1 MEKLQKKL
9 LRQHKIMEN
18 SVVDLIIRIK
28 NGYLAGKDNVSAS
41 YSKFKEE
48 VLKKLKQLK
57 FIKDYKIEEVDS
69 VKKVLVVDLLYIEN
83 NPALTDVKIYSKPGR
98 HYYVSYKDLKPVLS
112 GYGYSILSTPKGIMT
127 NKEARLKKVGGELL
141 FNIW

>member
-69 VKKVLVVDLLYIEN
+69 VKKVLLIDLLYIEN
-83 NPALTDVKIYSKPGR
+83 NPVLTDVKIYSKPGR
-98 HYYVSYKDLKPVLS
+98 RYYVSYKELKPVLS

-127 NKEARLKKVGGELL
+127 NKEARLKKIGGELL

>member
-1 MEKLQKKL
+1 
-9 LRQHKIMEN
+9 MEN
-18 SVVDLIIRIK
+18 SVIDLIIRIK

-57 FIKDYKIEEVDS
+57 FIKDYKIEEVDN
-69 VKKVLVVDLLYIEN
+69 VKKVLVIDLLYVEN
-83 NPALTDVKIYSKPGR
+83 NPALTDVKIFSKPGR
-98 HYYVSYKDLKPVLS
+98 RYYVSYKELKPVLS

>member
-69 VKKVLVVDLLYIEN
+69 VKKVLLIDLLYIEN
-83 NPALTDVKIYSKPGR
+83 NPVLTDVKIYSKPGR
-98 HYYVSYKDLKPVLS
+98 RYYVSYKELKPVLS

>member
-9 LRQHKIMEN
+9 LRQLKIMEN
-18 SVVDLIIRIK
+18 SVIDLIIRIK

-57 FIKDYKIEEVDS
+57 FIKDYKIEEVDN
-69 VKKVLVVDLLYIEN
+69 VKKVLVIDLLYVEN
-83 NPALTDVKIYSKPGR
+83 NPALTDVKIFSKPGR
-98 HYYVSYKDLKPVLS
+98 RYYVSYKELKPVLS

>member
-1 MEKLQKKL
+1 
-9 LRQHKIMEN
+9 MEN

-69 VKKVLVVDLLYIEN
+69 VKKVLLIDLLYIEN
-83 NPALTDVKIYSKPGR
+83 NPVLTDVKIYSKPGR
-98 HYYVSYKDLKPVLS
+98 RYYVSYKELKPVLS